1 MKSRRGS
8 AHTARSQLETFQTK
22 AVVLKSCEKIFS
34 SCRRFIFSIR
44 ETEEFLFDMCSQA
57 ETLCNSYFS
66 ETDNF
71 CCFFEWWC
79 LCFSSRVPSDVFQSR
94 NVSVSLF
101 PLPSVEIYLFF
112 SLTTAVL
119 LFLSSPT
126 SASRKH
132 ETSISCG
139 MALRDSFF
147 LHAERRSPSET
158 CHRLPE
164 PQIHSVTVSVWS
176 RRGEEANPTE
186 DGSRYLGEHWRD
198 GGSLVSLRGSGASTP
213 YLARWQASARLSR
226 TFHFRVYELTG
237 MQERAHGRR
246 AGTGKWNCNHFE
258 VFFF

>member
-1 MKSRRGS
+1 MFVFLLPCPPRCLSKSECI
-8 AHTARSQLETFQTK
+8 AEP
-22 AVVLKSCEKIFS
+22 IYS
-34 SCRRFIFSIR
+34 S
-44 ETEEFLFDMCSQA
+44 LG
-57 ETLCNSYFS
+57 
-66 ETDNF
+66 
-71 CCFFEWWC
+71 
-79 LCFSSRVPSDVFQSR
+79 R
-94 NVSVSLF
+94 N
-101 PLPSVEIYLFF
+101 IYLFF

-158 CHRLPE
+158 CHRLLE

-186 DGSRYLGEHWRD
+186 DGSRYLGEHRRD

-213 YLARWQASARLSR
+213 YLARWQPSARLSR
-226 TFHFRVYELTG
+226 TFHFRVYELAG

-246 AGTGKWNCNHFE
+246 AGTGK
-258 VFFF
+258 